1 MNSPGK
7 KPMKN
12 NFPMDDLVSAQEK
25 MELKFL
31 RNHTHFLTGDIEE
44 ENIKRAMQWIT
55 YENMTDDDDDKQLT
69 LYINSYGGDLYQ
81 AFGLID
87 MMRMSK
93 YPVCTIGVGSIMSA
107 AFMIFAA
114 GTRGYRYIAPNT
126 GIMCHQFSNE
136 TVGKYHDIKS
146 ATKENETLN
155 ARMIQILRDASGLT
169 ERLVKSKLLSP
180 TDTWLTPEEL
190 VLLQI
195 ADRIL

>member
-1 MNSPGK
+1 MNGTK

-44 ENIKRAMQWIT
+44 ENIKRAMQWIA
-55 YENMTDDDDDKQLT
+55 YENMEDNEDKQLT

-87 MMRMSK
+87 MMKMSR
-93 YPVCTIGVGSIMSA
+93 YPISTIGIGSIMSA
-107 AFMIFAA
+107 AFMIFSA

-126 GIMCHQFSNE
+126 GIMCHQFSDYAE
-136 TVGKYHDIKS
+136 GKFHDLKS
-146 ATKENETLN
+146 QAKANDICN
-155 ARMIQILRDASGLT
+155 QRMVEILRDASGLT
-169 ERLVKSKLLSP
+169 ERLVKTKLLGP
-180 TDTWLTPEEL
+180 TDVWLTPEEL
-190 VLLQI
+190 VSLQI
-195 ADRIL
+195 ADHIL